1 MTGKF
6 ITIEGIE
13 GAGKTTCISEIVSI
27 IEKAEIPFIQTRE
40 PGGTKLGEEVR
51 EILLDKR
58 KNGMSTD
65 AELLLMFSSRAEHLE
80 KKILPAI
87 ESGKWVVC
95 DRFIDA
101 SYAYQG
107 AGRGIKKERIK
118 QLFDW
123 LEGSLDPD
131 LTILLDLP
139 VDQGMSRIKSRQA
152 LDRFESENKIFFN
165 KIREGYL
172 DLALSHPDRIQLIDS
187 SRELKSVQEDINKIM
202 TRFINENSGK

>member
-202 TRFINENSGK
+202 TRFIHENSGK